1 MNAQLK
7 QRQNCMP
14 SLPFIIT
21 FKKDKKRNWK
31 KGKKKKKLNKYEYVF
46 S

>member
-21 FKKDKKRNWK
+21 FKKDKK
-31 KGKKKKKLNKYEYVF
+31 KKKLNKYEYVF

>member
-1 MNAQLK
+1 
-7 QRQNCMP
+7 MP

>member
-21 FKKDKKRNWK
+21 FKKDKK
-31 KGKKKKKLNKYEYVF
+31 KKLEKR
-46 S
+46 

>member
-21 FKKDKKRNWK
+21 FKKDKKETGK
-31 KGKKKKKLNKYEYVF
+31 KVKKKKKIK
-46 S
+46 

>member
-21 FKKDKKRNWK
+21 FKKKIKKETGK
-31 KGKKKKKLNKYEYVF
+31 KVKKKKKIK
-46 S
+46 

>member
-21 FKKDKKRNWK
+21 FKKEKKKETGK
-31 KGKKKKKLNKYEYVF
+31 KVKKKKKN
-46 S
+46 

>member
-21 FKKDKKRNWK
+21 FKKIKKKLEK
-31 KGKKKKKLNKYEYVF
+31 KVKKKKKN
-46 S
+46 

>member
-1 MNAQLK
+1 
-7 QRQNCMP
+7 MP
-14 SLPFIIT
+14 PLPFIIT
-21 FKKDKKRNWK
+21 FKKDKKRNRK

>member
-14 SLPFIIT
+14 PPPFINN
-21 FKKDKKRNWK
+21 FKKDKKINCK

>member
-1 MNAQLK
+1 
-7 QRQNCMP
+7 MP
-14 SLPFIIT
+14 PLPFIIT